1 MAHFSLCARK
11 YNTLHKNTHYANI
24 IKVMNVCREIYDS
37 VNLDAIIIC
46 SKSNTFYLS
55 GFESSNCQIVIT
67 KDNQYFIT
75 DDRYVNE
82 AKLLLSDRFKVLSG
96 DLEMISFIVKDAKT
110 IGWDSDVTYQTYKM
124 LYDEFG
130 NKLVDIQK
138 VVEEFRMIK
147 SQKELENIIK
157 AQSITDHAFSE
168 VLKDLK
174 EGVSEIE
181 IAAKIEYIFLKNG
194 AELAFDSI
202 VAFGENGA
210 SPHAHRT
217 FRQLKVG
224 DLVTMDIGAKW
235 KGYCSD
241 MTRTVG
247 FGQLSQKQIDVYN
260 LVLCAQETA
269 EKNIKAGMS
278 GYEADRIARD
288 IIENNG
294 YGEYFTH
301 SLGHSVGVDI
311 HEKITLAKASK
322 NDIIKNG
329 MVVTVEP
336 GIYIPN
342 KFGVRI
348 EDTVLIKDNIANSL
362 AKSDKKLI
370 IL

>member
-1 MAHFSLCARK
+1 M
-11 YNTLHKNTHYANI
+11 NI
-24 IKVMNVCREIYDS
+24 CREIYEKANVD
-37 VNLDAIIIC
+37 VIVLF

-67 KDNQYFIT
+67 KDDQYFVT
-75 DDRYVNE
+75 DDRYINE
-82 AKLLLSDRFKVLSG
+82 ANIVLQDRFKVLSG
-96 DLEMISFIVKDAKT
+96 DIETINKLVGDAKRV
-110 IGWDSDVTYQTYKM
+110 GWDSDVPYSTYKL
-124 LYDEFG
+124 LYLNFG
-130 NKLVDIQK
+130 DRLVDIQEI
-138 VVEEFRMIK
+138 VEEIRMIK
-147 SQKELENIIK
+147 SQKEIDNIIK
-157 AQSITDHAFSE
+157 AQSITDYAFSE
-168 VLKDLK
+168 ILKDLK
-174 EGVSEIE
+174 EGVTEIE

-194 AELAFDSI
+194 AEIAFDSI

-217 FRQLKVG
+217 NRPLKDG

-235 KGYCSD
+235 NGYCSD

-247 FGQLSQKQIDVYN
+247 FGRLSQEQINVYN
-260 LVLCAQETA
+260 IVLNAQETA
-269 EKNIKAGMS
+269 ENNIRAGMT
-278 GYEADRIARD
+278 GQQADLIARD
-288 IIENNG
+288 IIKNAG

-311 HEKITLAKASK
+311 HERIRLAPSAIE
-322 NDIIKNG
+322 DVIKNN
-329 MVVTVEP
+329 MVMTVEP

-348 EDTVLIKDNIANSL
+348 EDTVLIKDNIANKL

>member
-1 MAHFSLCARK
+1 
-11 YNTLHKNTHYANI
+11 
-24 IKVMNVCREIYDS
+24 MNVCREIFEKAN
-37 VNLDAIIIC
+37 VDAIVVF

-67 KDNQYFIT
+67 KDKEYFVT
-75 DDRYVNE
+75 DDRYINE
-82 AKLLLSDRFKVLSG
+82 AKIVLSDRFIVVSG
-96 DLEMISFIVKDAKT
+96 DIELIADLVGDAKKV
-110 IGWDSDVTYQTYKM
+110 GWDSDVPYQTYKL
-124 LYDEFG
+124 LYDNFG
-130 NKLVDIQK
+130 ERLVDIQSIIS
-138 VVEEFRMIK
+138 EARMIK
-147 SQKELENIIK
+147 SQREIDNIIK
-157 AQSITDHAFSE
+157 AQSITDLAFSE

-194 AELAFDSI
+194 AEIAFDSI

-217 FRQLKVG
+217 NRKLKSG
-224 DLVTMDIGAKW
+224 DFVTMDIGAKW
-235 KGYCSD
+235 NGYCSD

-247 FGQLSQKQIDVYN
+247 FGALSQEQIDVYN
-260 LVLCAQETA
+260 IVLNAQQTA
-269 EKNIKAGMS
+269 ENSIRAGMS
-278 GYEADRIARD
+278 GHDADKIARD
-288 IIENNG
+288 IISNAG

-311 HEKITLAKASK
+311 HEEIRLSPTAKDA
-322 NDIIKNG
+322 IIKNN
-329 MVVTVEP
+329 MVMTIEP

-342 KFGVRI
+342 KFGIRI
-348 EDTVLIKDNIANSL
+348 EDTVLIKDNIANNL

>member
-1 MAHFSLCARK
+1 
-11 YNTLHKNTHYANI
+11 
-24 IKVMNVCREIYDS
+24 MNVCREIFDS
-37 VNLDAIIIC
+37 VNLDAIVIY

-67 KDNQYFIT
+67 KDNQYFVT
-75 DDRYVNE
+75 DDRYINE
-82 AKLLLSDRFKVLSG
+82 ARLVLADRFKVLSG
-96 DLEMISFIVKDAKT
+96 DLEMISYILKDAKT
-110 IGWDSDVTYQTYKM
+110 IGWDSDVSYQTYKM
-124 LYDEFG
+124 LHDEFG
-130 NKLVDIQK
+130 DKLVDIQN
-138 VVEEFRMIK
+138 VIEEFRMIK
-147 SQKELENIIK
+147 SQREIDNIVK
-157 AQSITDHAFSE
+157 AQSITDLAFSE
-168 VLKDLK
+168 ILKDLK

-217 FRQLKVG
+217 NRKLRNG

-235 KGYCSD
+235 NGYCSD

-260 LVLCAQETA
+260 LVLFAQESA
-269 EKNIKAGMS
+269 EKNIRAGMS
-278 GYEADRIARD
+278 GYEADKIARD

-294 YGEYFTH
+294 YGEFFTH

-322 NDIIKNG
+322 NAIIKNG

-342 KFGVRI
+342 EFGIRI
-348 EDTVLIKDNIANSL
+348 EDTVLIKDNIANNL

>member
-1 MAHFSLCARK
+1 
-11 YNTLHKNTHYANI
+11 
-24 IKVMNVCREIYDS
+24 MNVCREIFEKAN
-37 VNLDAIIIC
+37 VDAIVVF

-67 KDNQYFIT
+67 KDKEYFVT
-75 DDRYVNE
+75 DDRYINE
-82 AKLLLSDRFKVLSG
+82 AKIVLSDRFIVVSG
-96 DLEMISFIVKDAKT
+96 DIELIADLVGDAKKV
-110 IGWDSDVTYQTYKM
+110 GWDSDVPYQTYKL
-124 LYDEFG
+124 LYNNFG
-130 NKLVDIQK
+130 ERLVDIQSIIS
-138 VVEEFRMIK
+138 EARMIK
-147 SQKELENIIK
+147 SQREIDNIIK
-157 AQSITDHAFSE
+157 AQSITDLAFSE

-194 AELAFDSI
+194 AEIAFDSI

-217 FRQLKVG
+217 NRKLKSG
-224 DLVTMDIGAKW
+224 DFVTMDIGAKW
-235 KGYCSD
+235 NGYCSD

-247 FGQLSQKQIDVYN
+247 FGALSQEQIDVYN
-260 LVLCAQETA
+260 IVLNAQQTA
-269 EKNIKAGMS
+269 ENSIRAGMS
-278 GYEADRIARD
+278 GHDADKISRD
-288 IIENNG
+288 IISNAG

-311 HEKITLAKASK
+311 HEEIRLSPTAKDA
-322 NDIIKNG
+322 IIKNN
-329 MVVTVEP
+329 MVMTVEP

-342 KFGVRI
+342 KFGIRI
-348 EDTVLIKDNIANSL
+348 EDTVLIKDNIANNL

>member
-1 MAHFSLCARK
+1 
-11 YNTLHKNTHYANI
+11 
-24 IKVMNVCREIYDS
+24 MNVCREIYNK
-37 VNLDAIIIC
+37 VNLDAIVIY

-75 DDRYVNE
+75 DKRYVNE
-82 AKLLLSDRFKVLSG
+82 ARLVLKDKFEVVAGDIEYIKYLLNGVRS
-96 DLEMISFIVKDAKT
+96 
-110 IGWDSDVTYQTYKM
+110 IGWDSDVSYKTYKM
-124 LYDEFG
+124 LYDAFSD
-130 NKLVDIQK
+130 KLVDIQN
-138 VVEEFRMIK
+138 VIEEFRMIK
-147 SQKELENIIK
+147 SQEEINNIIK
-157 AQSITDHAFSE
+157 AQEITELAFNE

-194 AELAFDSI
+194 AGLAFDSI

-217 FRQLKVG
+217 NRKLKDG
-224 DLVTMDIGAKW
+224 DLITMDIGAKW
-235 KGYCSD
+235 NGYCAD

-247 FGQLSQKQIDVYN
+247 FGHLSQEQIDVYN
-260 LVLCAQETA
+260 IVLEAQTTA
-269 EKNIKAGMS
+269 EDQIRAGMS
-278 GYEADRIARD
+278 GYEADKIARD
-288 IIENNG
+288 IIAKYG
-294 YGEYFTH
+294 YGDYFTH

-311 HEKITLAKASK
+311 HERITLAPSST

-348 EDTVLIKDNIANSL
+348 EDTVLIKDNIANKL
-362 AKSDKKLI
+362 AKIDKKLI

>member
-1 MAHFSLCARK
+1 
-11 YNTLHKNTHYANI
+11 
-24 IKVMNVCREIYDS
+24 MNVCREIYNK
-37 VNLDAIIIC
+37 VNLDAIVIY

-75 DDRYVNE
+75 DKRYVNE
-82 AKLLLSDRFKVLSG
+82 ARLVLKDKFEVVAGDIEYIKYLLNGVR
-96 DLEMISFIVKDAKT
+96 T
-110 IGWDSDVTYQTYKM
+110 IGWDSDVSYKTYKM
-124 LYDEFG
+124 LYDAFSD
-130 NKLVDIQK
+130 KLVDIQN
-138 VVEEFRMIK
+138 VIEEFRMIK
-147 SQKELENIIK
+147 SQEEINNIIK
-157 AQSITDHAFSE
+157 AQEITDLAFNE

-194 AELAFDSI
+194 AGLAFDSI

-217 FRQLKVG
+217 NRKLKDG
-224 DLVTMDIGAKW
+224 DLITMDIGAKW
-235 KGYCSD
+235 NGYCAD

-247 FGQLSQKQIDVYN
+247 FGHLSQEQIDVYN
-260 LVLCAQETA
+260 IVLEAQTTA
-269 EKNIKAGMS
+269 EDQIRAGMS
-278 GYEADRIARD
+278 GYEADKIARD
-288 IIENNG
+288 IIAKYG
-294 YGEYFTH
+294 YGDYFTH

-311 HEKITLAKASK
+311 HERITLAPSST

-348 EDTVLIKDNIANSL
+348 EDTVLIKDNIANKL
-362 AKSDKKLI
+362 AKIDKKLI

>member
-1 MAHFSLCARK
+1 
-11 YNTLHKNTHYANI
+11 
-24 IKVMNVCREIYDS
+24 MNVCRELYEKL
-37 VNLDAIIIC
+37 NLDAIVVF

-67 KDNQYFIT
+67 KDNQYFVT
-75 DDRYVNE
+75 DDRYINE
-82 AKLLLSDRFKVLSG
+82 AKIVLQDRFKVVSG
-96 DLEMISFIVKDAKT
+96 DIELISFLVGDAKT
-110 IGWDSDVTYQTYKM
+110 VGWDSDVPYQTYKL
-124 LYDEFG
+124 LYDNFG
-130 NKLVDIQK
+130 TRLVDVQPTI
-138 VVEEFRMIK
+138 EEFRMIK
-147 SQKELENIIK
+147 SQQEIDNIIK
-157 AQSITDHAFSE
+157 AQSITDLALKE

-194 AELAFDSI
+194 AEIAFDSI

-217 FRQLKVG
+217 NRTLKSG

-235 KGYCSD
+235 NGYCSD

-247 FGQLSQKQIDVYN
+247 FGELSQAQIDAYN
-260 LVLCAQETA
+260 LVLKAQQTA
-269 EKNIKAGMS
+269 EDEIRVGMS
-278 GYEADRIARD
+278 GADADKIARD
-288 IIENNG
+288 IISNAG
-294 YGEYFTH
+294 FGEYFTH

-311 HEKITLAKASK
+311 HERMNLSPKSK
-322 NDIIKNG
+322 NDIIKNN
-329 MVVTVEP
+329 MVMTVEP

-342 KFGVRI
+342 KFGIRI
-348 EDTVLIKDNIANSL
+348 EDTVLIKDNKANQL